1 ARGGSI
7 DARIQEFAL
16 LTTLLLTA
24 GLALGQAPDKSP
36 ANDKAPAHDE
46 ARAKVVA
53 LVRQLD
59 HDELAK
65 REAAEK
71 ALVAMGPEVLPLL
84 PTLGPQAST
93 EVRNRVNRVRNALVK
108 AEVEAATRPSLVTL
122 SGEMP
127 VSEALAEIA
136 RQTG

>member
-1 ARGGSI
+1 MLTSI
-7 DARIQEFAL
+7 L
-16 LTTLLLTA
+16 LVA
-24 GLALGQAPDKSP
+24 GLAVGQAGDQTP
-36 ANDKAPAHDE
+36 AGDE
-46 ARAKVVA
+46 AKAKVLA

-71 ALVAMGPEVLPLL
+71 ALIAMGPDAAPLL
-84 PTLGPQAST
+84 PTLSPQTSA

-127 VSEALAEIA
+127 VSEALAEVA
-136 RQTG
+136 